1 MKTYEESNLL
11 RTRDCDVNG
20 EWRFSAILETLQE
33 TAGGHCDRMGCGRR
47 DLIKSH
53 IAWVLIRSEVHM
65 DRYPVIG
72 ERVYVETF
80 HTPVRHRLFPR
91 YFLIRDNQRQMIG
104 KASTLWT
111 LIDIRTRKTIAADWV
126 AAKMPD
132 NSDMK
137 APMSLPTNILAPEKA
152 QREEVIY
159 HPSYTDLDA
168 NGHMNNAKYA
178 DLLCNLLGTEAMRRS
193 KICSMILNF
202 NAEVLPD
209 EAIPLVL
216 ERGQQQC
223 RLTGENGARK
233 LFEIGC
239 YLKERSKEKAEK
251 GS

>member
-1 MKTYEESNLL
+1 MYMKTYEESSIL

-33 TAGGHCDRMGCGRR
+33 TAGGHCERMGCGRK
-47 DLIKSH
+47 DLIQRN
-53 IAWVLIRSEVHM
+53 IAWVLIRSDVHV
-65 DRYPVIG
+65 DRYPIIG

-159 HPSYTDLDA
+159 HPS
-168 NGHMNNAKYA
+168 
-178 DLLCNLLGTEAMRRS
+178 
-193 KICSMILNF
+193 
-202 NAEVLPD
+202 
-209 EAIPLVL
+209 
-216 ERGQQQC
+216 
-223 RLTGENGARK
+223 
-233 LFEIGC
+233 
-239 YLKERSKEKAEK
+239 
-251 GS
+251 